1 MYTSFSKTE
10 QDRWAAHAARSGHFM
25 QFSVQRD
32 RVASVSTGCCNAT
45 PVRLYVRCSTC
56 QGGAGLVYA
65 AAGRALLQQL
75 VDAFAVLLHLSLCVL
90 FPVVQAVDVALP
102 CSNAWLSLQCAAMCM
117 NTLNPID
124 DPISWP
130 LPIHTMSTS
139 LLCVQVWAQVKR
151 ETWEIPAHRGQQAT
165 NHSPG
170 YMLRGRTAPEKL
182 SSARRPLLG
191 VHPAAC
197 STLASASDSRLA
209 RSGALSASSAARVT
223 APTPTQD
230 PHRQQALHLR
240 VLWSLFRRCNVAV
253 GSRVH
258 ANLTKRL

>member
-25 QFSVQRD
+25 QFQSSVI
-32 RVASVSTGCCNAT
+32 ASPVSA
-45 PVRLYVRCSTC
+45 L
-56 QGGAGLVYA
+56 A
-65 AAGRALLQQL
+65 AAMPPPSACTSGAALARVGQGLCMRPPAAPQLQQL

-223 APTPTQD
+223 APTLST
-230 PHRQQALHLR
+230 A
-240 VLWSLFRRCNVAV
+240 SRRCTCACC
-253 GSRVH
+253 GASSG
-258 ANLTKRL
+258 AATSQLDQGCMQI